1 MVTPRYHP
9 YPGGVETH
17 VKAIAERLV
26 QAGVEVDVFTT
37 DPGRRLSRVVQVN
50 GVTVRRFPS
59 WAPHEAYYVSPW
71 HLVSLARRA
80 QAFDLVHAHSYQA
93 LTCLNGALAAGG
105 KRPFV
110 FTPHY
115 HGRGE
120 TVVRNLV
127 HLPWRIPGRWL
138 FGRAHRVICV
148 SAAERA
154 RLRQHFPHARAIII
168 PNGVRLDGLRAAV
181 SRPRDREGGPVIL
194 YVGRLERY
202 KNVDRLI
209 ACVPYLPADYRLII
223 VGSGPHKQELLQ
235 QIGRLSPGHRGRV
248 QITSGIADEE
258 VFGWYK
264 TCGICVNLSGS
275 EAFGLTLL
283 EALAA
288 GKPVLANDIPA
299 FREISALSPLVHLVH
314 LCRLDDAGLARA
326 LLSAMARS
334 GSPPDLSAYTW
345 DEVARWTLGVYR
357 EVLGEVR
364 A

>member
-1 MVTPRYHP
+1 MVTPCYHP

-37 DPGRRLSRVVQVN
+37 DPGQRLPRVEQIN

-59 WAPHEAYYVSPW
+59 WAPHDAYYVSPW
-71 HLVSLARRA
+71 QLVGLARRA

-120 TVVRNLV
+120 TAVRNLV

-138 FGRAHRVICV
+138 FRRAQRVICV

-181 SRPRDREGGPVIL
+181 SRPRDRHGGPVIL

-209 ACVPYLPADYRLII
+209 ACVPYLPPDCRVTI
-223 VGSGPHKQELLQ
+223 VGSGPHKHELLH
-235 QIGRLSPGHRGRV
+235 QIGRKGLGGRV
-248 QITSGIADEE
+248 QIQSGSADDELLR
-258 VFGWYK
+258 WYE
-264 TCGICVNLSGS
+264 TCDVCVNLSGS
-275 EAFGLTLL
+275 EAFGITLL

-299 FREISALSPLVHLVH
+299 FREISTLSPLVHLVH
-314 LCRLDDAGLARA
+314 LRRLDEAALARA
-326 LLSAMARS
+326 LVSAMARS
-334 GSPPDLSAYTW
+334 GSPPDLTAYSW
-345 DEVARWTLGVYR
+345 DEVARRTLRVYR
-357 EVLGEVR
+357 EVLGEVQ

>member
-9 YPGGVETH
+9 YLGGLETH

-37 DPGRRLSRVVQVN
+37 DPGRRLFPLEQVN

-59 WAPHEAYYVSPW
+59 WAPHDAYYVSPW
-71 HLVSLARRA
+71 QLVGLARRA
-80 QAFDLVHAHSYQA
+80 QAFDLVHAHSFQA
-93 LTCLNGALAAGG
+93 LTCLNGALAAGR

-115 HGRGE
+115 HGQGE
-120 TVVRNLV
+120 TVVRNLL

-138 FGRAHRVICV
+138 FRRAQRVICV
-148 SAAERA
+148 SSAERA
-154 RLRQHFPHARAIII
+154 RLRQHFPHARAVII
-168 PNGVRLDGLRAAV
+168 PNGVPLDGLRAAV
-181 SRPRDREGGPVIL
+181 SWPQDRQGGPVIL

-209 ACVPYLPADYRLII
+209 ACVPCLPADCRLII
-223 VGSGPHKQELLQ
+223 VGSGPHKHELLQ
-235 QIGRLSPGHRGRV
+235 QIGRLSRSDRGRV
-248 QITSGIADEE
+248 QITSDLTDEE
-258 VFGWYK
+258 LIRWYK
-264 TCGICVNLSGS
+264 TCDVCVNLSGS
-275 EAFGLTLL
+275 EAFGITLL

-299 FREISALSPLVHLVH
+299 FREISTLSPLVHLVN
-314 LCRLDDAGLARA
+314 LRRLDDAGLARA
-326 LLSAMARS
+326 LVSAMARS
-334 GSPPDLSAYTW
+334 GSPPDLTAYTW
-345 DEVARWTLGVYR
+345 DEVARRTLGVYR